1 MFGQLQILLADVG
14 HQNEPVELF
23 DVPQVLEEE
32 QAGWSR
38 TADQHVANALC
49 PAGGIGRVTPAS
61 AVDPVARMSH
71 ASQRLDQRPLL
82 DCHVV
87 RQLDAIDGGDGDVFR
102 QSAGKTGDAVLP
114 VVLTLVR
121 VA

>member
-1 MFGQLQILLADVG
+1 M
-14 HQNEPVELF
+14 
-23 DVPQVLEEE
+23 PQVLEEE
-32 QAGWSR
+32 QAGRSR
-38 TADQHVANALC
+38 AADQHVANALC
-49 PAGGIGRVTPAS
+49 PARAVERVTPAS
-61 AVDPVARMSH
+61 AVYPVARMGH

-82 DCHVV
+82 GQQVARHF
-87 RQLDAIDGGDGDVFR
+87 DAIDRGDGNVFR